1 MRVDPLREK
10 KGLTRLEAGPATN
23 PGRSAAGVV
32 WQNDVGNRIQGLRGF
47 GGKHGQPKWVCFDCR
62 ETVRRAGYSAAPV
75 LCPSCGQQCRCLLH
89 RLRVP
94 AKNQAKA
101 WRELRL
107 SLQQQREDIA
117 EYKREV
123 RMQRAR
129 ELRAE
134 IARLEAKG
142 PNPGRAKQVRLLRR
156 QLDKL

>member
-1 MRVDPLREK
+1 MANL
-10 KGLTRLEAGPATN
+10 N
-23 PGRSAAGVV
+23 
-32 WQNDVGNRIQGLRGF
+32 
-47 GGKHGQPKWVCFDCR
+47 WVCFDCR
-62 ETVRRAGYSAAPV
+62 ETVRRPAYTPGPV
-75 LCPSCGQQCRCLLH
+75 LCPSCGEQCRCLFH

-94 AKNQAKA
+94 PKNQVKA

-107 SLQQQREDIA
+107 SLQQQRAEIA
-117 EYKREV
+117 EHKREL

-142 PNPGRAKQVRLLRR
+142 PNNGKQVRLLRR